1 VPEARPEPGRRES
14 PPFSRETLHFVQGDV
29 FSDGIQS
36 RAATGAL
43 LLLHKI
49 GYTFPRLIETMT
61 TQIRNFCII
70 AHVDHGKSTLA
81 DRLLQLTGTISDREM
96 TEQVLDTMDLEREK
110 GVTIKASAVRMNY
123 KASDGVEYE
132 LNLIDTPG
140 HVDFGYEVSR
150 ALYAC
155 EGAVLV
161 VDATQGIEA
170 QTLANL
176 YSAIEA
182 NLEIIPVINKTDLPS
197 ARPDE
202 VAEDVG
208 SLLGVEPESVIQ
220 ISAKAGLNVES
231 VLEAIVEKVPPPADK
246 NEAPLRALIFDSHYD
261 SYKGVIAYIRV
272 IEGEIKA
279 GETLRMMATRVDMK
293 PVEIGIFSPVMKPV
307 KSLSAGEVG
316 YIATG
321 LKTVHECRVGDTV
334 THPAGAAATEPLPGY
349 RHPKPMVF
357 AGIYPVDADDYSDLR
372 EALDKLQL
380 NDASLVFQPETS
392 QALGFGFR
400 AGFLGLFHMEIIQER
415 IEREYEMN
423 VLFTAPSV
431 EYEVLLIDN
440 STLLIDSPA
449 ELPDESKIVE
459 IREPWMNIEIITPTD
474 YYGPIMEL
482 VTRRRGEFKGPEYPA
497 PHRVQLNYTIPLSEL
512 IVGFFDELKSRT
524 KGYASL
530 DYQFAEYRPDKL
542 QKLEI
547 LVNGEPV
554 DSLASIVHEK
564 DAYHRGQRFITKL
577 KSIIPR
583 QLFDVAIQAS
593 SGGRVIS
600 RANVKATR
608 KDVLAKCYG
617 GDITRKKKLLEK
629 QKKGKKRL
637 KMVGNVEIPQDAF
650 MAVLKLDEE

>member
-1 VPEARPEPGRRES
+1 
-14 PPFSRETLHFVQGDV
+14 
-29 FSDGIQS
+29 
-36 RAATGAL
+36 
-43 LLLHKI
+43 
-49 GYTFPRLIETMT
+49 MT
-61 TQIRNFCII
+61 DHIRNFCII

-81 DRLLQLTGTISDREM
+81 DRLLQLTGAISERDM
-96 TEQVLDTMDLEREK
+96 TEQVLDSMDLEREK
-110 GVTIKASAVRMNY
+110 GVTIKASAVRMYYTAKDNQ
-123 KASDGVEYE
+123 KYE
-132 LNLIDTPG
+132 INLIDTPG

-150 ALYAC
+150 ALKAC

-176 YSAIEA
+176 YQALDA
-182 NLEIIPVINKTDLPS
+182 DLTIIPVINKIDLPS

-208 SLLGVEPESVIQ
+208 SLLGIDPTEVLQV
-220 ISAKAGLNVES
+220 SAKEGLNVDQI
-231 VLEAIVEKVPPPADK
+231 LEAIVTRVPPPKDADDS
-246 NEAPLRALIFDSHYD
+246 PLRALIFDSHYD

-272 IEGEIKA
+272 FEGSIKS
-279 GETLRMMATRVDMK
+279 TDILHLFATQADMR
-293 PVEIGIFSPVMKPV
+293 PVEIGIFAPGMKPV
-307 KSLSAGEVG
+307 QSLGSGEVG

-321 LKTVHECRVGDTV
+321 FKTVHECRVGDTI
-334 THPAGAAATEPLPGY
+334 TSTAAPAAEPLPGY
-349 RHPKPMVF
+349 FHPKPMVF
-357 AGIYPVDADDYSDLR
+357 AGIYPVEADDYSDLR

-380 NDASLVFQPETS
+380 NDASLTFQPETS

-415 IEREYEMN
+415 IEREYDLD

-431 EYEVLLIDN
+431 EYEVLMIDDEVVPV
-440 STLLIDSPA
+440 DSPA
-449 ELPDESKIVE
+449 ELPDESKIIE
-459 IREPWMNIEIITPTD
+459 IREPWMTIEIITPTD

-482 VTRRRGEFKGPEYPA
+482 VTKRRGIFKKQEYPA
-497 PHRVQLNYTIPLSEL
+497 PHRVQLDFEIPLSEI
-512 IVGFFDELKSRT
+512 IVDFFDDLKSRT

-530 DYQFAEYRPDKL
+530 DYQFLEYRPDEL

-547 LVNGEPV
+547 LVNGEAV
-554 DSLASIVHEK
+554 DALATIVHKK
-564 DAYHRGQRFITKL
+564 DAFHKGQRLITRL
-577 KSIIPR
+577 KDLIPR
-583 QLFDVAIQAS
+583 QLFDVAVQAAA
-593 SGGRVIS
+593 GGRVIS

-650 MAVLKLDEE
+650 MAVLKLEEE